1 MYRRKSISQGNQRE
15 LNKLHMTHGEAL
27 GMRKDEIL
35 KLFIESNYNRSRE
48 NTLEALKTNNL
59 LITRGLSF
67 CKCATPVQM
76 VPGPGRSNLCL
87 LCGAQISLDSL
98 SRMYKGTEIVKPS
111 LILNNMDLLYS
122 QKLPE
127 RVPERLS
134 AVNRESTEFSG
145 VSSFIP
151 SIASIIDEPIQETRI
166 PKKGKSRTLP
176 ILSDELKRRIKL
188 PKLNVSMIDRDRY
201 QKAYLKALHVAK
213 FGQHIPLSWNEFFNQ
228 EITPAFVFSYKTHT
242 PNCLNTPHTCR
253 HTRDD
258 KDTIKQQDI
267 HRHIFKNVRVNDF
280 LDLDKS

>member
-15 LNKLHMTHGEAL
+15 LNKLQMTHGEAL

-35 KLFIESNYNRSRE
+35 KFFIETNYHRSRE

-59 LITRGLSF
+59 FITRGISF

-87 LCGAQISLDSL
+87 LCGAQISPDAL
-98 SRMYKGTEIVKPS
+98 SRMYKGPEIVRPN
-111 LILNNMDLLYS
+111 LVLNNMEILNAQS
-122 QKLPE
+122 LPTG
-127 RVPERLS
+127 VK
-134 AVNRESTEFSG
+134 RESTEFSA
-145 VSSFIP
+145 VSSFIA
-151 SIASIIDEPIQETRI
+151 SIPSIIDEPPIIESRI
-166 PKKGKSRTLP
+166 PKKGKTRTLP
-176 ILSDELKRRIKL
+176 VLSDELKKRIKL
-188 PKLNVSMIDRDRY
+188 PKLNVSMVDRDRY

-213 FGQHIPLSWNEFFNQ
+213 FGQYIPPSWNEFFNH
-228 EITPAFVFSYKTHT
+228 EITPAFIFSYKTHT
-242 PNCLNTPHTCR
+242 PNCLNTPQTCR
-253 HTRDD
+253 HKRDD